1 MQFKTGLFTLRVAV
15 CGLEEKVFAADMV
28 FEHYS
33 FLGKVF
39 QTVEYDDKITTVA
52 CWCYYKSFYIIS
64 ILIVRLIG

>member
-15 CGLEEKVFAADMV
+15 CGLEEKVFAADVV

-33 FLGKVF
+33 FLGKDF
-39 QTVEYDDKITTVA
+39 QTVEYDKITTVA